1 MAMVKREK
9 IQKSLRLAMGPAIA
23 VLVLFAGIGCLVFG
37 PTGLYAWGD
46 YSQQL
51 EERKQDLAALRKD
64 QKALKNKVD
73 LVDPQQ
79 TDPDMADELV
89 RRDLN
94 VSHPDEMIVPLK

>member
-1 MAMVKREK
+1 MVKREK
-9 IQKSLRLAMGPAIA
+9 IRKSLRSAAGPALA
-23 VLVLFAGIGCLVFG
+23 VVILLSGVSYLVFG
-37 PTGLYAWGD
+37 PTGLYAWGE

-51 EERKQDLAALRKD
+51 QDRKSELAALRKD
-64 QKALKNKVD
+64 EKTLKNNVD

-94 VSHPDEMIVPLK
+94 VSHPDEVIIPLK

>member
-1 MAMVKREK
+1 MKREK
-9 IQKSLRLAMGPAIA
+9 IRKSLRSAAGPALA
-23 VLVLFAGIGCLVFG
+23 VVILLAGISYLVLG
-37 PTGLYAWGD
+37 PTGLYAWGE

-51 EERKQDLAALRKD
+51 QDRKSELANLRKD
-64 QKALKNKVD
+64 EKALKNNVD

-94 VSHPDEMIVPLK
+94 VTHPDEVIIPLK